1 VKAIR
6 VHANGG
12 PEALRVDDVETP
24 RPGPGEVLVK
34 IEFSGVNF
42 IDVQYRAGKYK
53 PPQLPFVVG
62 MEAAGTVTALGA
74 GVVGDGSGV
83 AVGDR
88 VAYTMLLGT
97 YAEYHCVPAARVVTL
112 PGHVDFKS
120 AAAVMLQGT
129 TAHYLTHST
138 YPLAP
143 GDTALVH
150 AGAGG
155 VGQLIIQVAKK
166 RGARVFATAGT
177 DAKADLAREAGADH
191 VIVYTRQDFEA
202 EVKRLT
208 DGRGVDVV
216 YDSVGKDTF
225 DKSLNCLR
233 PRGVLALFGFSSGAV
248 APFDP
253 AILGAK
259 GSLFLTRPGLNQHI
273 ATRDELVSRTT
284 DLFAWLK
291 SGELRLRMDT
301 VFPLA
306 EAATAQTELEARR
319 TTGKL
324 LLRVG
329 E

>member
-1 VKAIR
+1 MKAVR

-12 PEALRVDDVETP
+12 PEALRYEDVDAP

-34 IEFSGVNF
+34 IEVSGVNF

-53 PPQLPFVVG
+53 PPQLPFVDG
-62 MEAAGTVTALGA
+62 MEAAGTVAETGA
-74 GVVGDGSGV
+74 GVTGV
-83 AVGDR
+83 AAGDR
-88 VAYTMLLGT
+88 VAYTMILGT
-97 YAEYHCVPAARVVTL
+97 YAEYQAVPAARVVAL
-112 PGHVDFKS
+112 PDHVDFRTG
-120 AAAVMLQGT
+120 AAVMLQGT

-143 GDTALVH
+143 GDSALVH

-155 VGQLIIQVAKK
+155 VGQLIIQVARK

-177 DAKADLAREAGADH
+177 DAKAELAREAGAEH
-191 VIVYTRQDFEA
+191 VIIYTRQDFEA

-225 DKSLNCLR
+225 DRSLNCLR
-233 PRGVLALFGFSSGAV
+233 PRGVLALFGFSSGPV

-253 AILGAK
+253 AVLGAK
-259 GSLFLTRPGLNQHI
+259 GSLFLTRPGLNQYI
-273 ATRDELVSRTT
+273 ATRDELVSRTS
-284 DLFAWLK
+284 DLFTWLK

-301 VFPLA
+301 DFPLA
-306 EAATAQTELEARR
+306 EAAKAHTELEARR

-324 LLRVG
+324 LLQIGGR
-329 E
+329 

>member
-1 VKAIR
+1 MKAVR
-6 VHANGG
+6 VHTNGG
-12 PEALRVDDVETP
+12 PEALRYDDVETP

-53 PPQLPFVVG
+53 PPQLPFVDG
-62 MEAAGTVTALGA
+62 MEAAGTIAALGE
-74 GVVGDGSGV
+74 GVTGV

-88 VAYTMLLGT
+88 VAYTMILGT
-97 YAEYHCVPAARVVTL
+97 YAEYQSVAAARVVAL
-112 PGHVDFKS
+112 PDHVDFQS
-120 AAAVMLQGT
+120 GAAVMLQGT

-138 YPLAP
+138 YPLEP

-155 VGQLIIQVAKK
+155 VGQLIIQVARK

-177 DAKADLAREAGADH
+177 EAKADLAREAGAEH
-191 VIVYTRQDFEA
+191 VIVYTREDFEA

-208 DGRGVDVV
+208 SGRGVDVV

-259 GSLFLTRPGLNQHI
+259 GSLFLTRPGLNQYI
-273 ATRDELVSRTT
+273 ATRDELVSRTS
-284 DLFAWLK
+284 DLFGWLK

-306 EAATAQTELEARR
+306 EAAAAHTELEARR

-324 LLRVG
+324 LLRIG
-329 E
+329 GR